1 MFGGSGRKTEE
12 GDVGSS
18 SSICS
23 ETGRTI
29 GYYPR
34 NTHGVRCA
42 SCEWESVCFQFKYAD
57 LSGIWVLTQPRFV
70 VQILSSLVEVAEA
83 IIWNHEKN
91 CYIGIFNSSDLI
103 KAVLM
108 QINMHRHNPQ
118 SVDDILLIN
127 INTYRGAF
135 LRFLLPLEFQLK
147 QSKNSERLLDC
158 QPTTSLMDILR
169 IMSQYRIRRLPVIQ
183 VRLSPACYS

>member
-1 MFGGSGRKTEE
+1 
-12 GDVGSS
+12 
-18 SSICS
+18 
-23 ETGRTI
+23 
-29 GYYPR
+29 
-34 NTHGVRCA
+34 
-42 SCEWESVCFQFKYAD
+42 
-57 LSGIWVLTQPRFV
+57 
-70 VQILSSLVEVAEA
+70 
-83 IIWNHEKN
+83 
-91 CYIGIFNSSDLI
+91 
-103 KAVLM
+103 M

-135 LRFLLPLEFQLK
+135 LRFLLLEFQLK

>member
-1 MFGGSGRKTEE
+1 
-12 GDVGSS
+12 
-18 SSICS
+18 
-23 ETGRTI
+23 
-29 GYYPR
+29 
-34 NTHGVRCA
+34 
-42 SCEWESVCFQFKYAD
+42 
-57 LSGIWVLTQPRFV
+57 
-70 VQILSSLVEVAEA
+70 
-83 IIWNHEKN
+83 
-91 CYIGIFNSSDLI
+91 
-103 KAVLM
+103 M